1 MPEYRGFG
9 YTQSRIH
16 MRKVALGITLF
27 LTTVLSLAQDWK
39 PQDIS
44 GLYSFVRKGETLQ
57 INVQP
62 DGRVTGYVSR
72 KASGES
78 DQGQLLDLMFT
89 KASLDGDAL
98 AFQTKKIHGEFLA
111 FQGRVTR
118 GMAKTH
124 DEEGY
129 FLIRGTLTSTIED
142 VNGNPTPV
150 QSEVEFKS
158 FPGGM

>member
-1 MPEYRGFG
+1 
-9 YTQSRIH
+9 
-16 MRKVALGITLF
+16 MRKSSLFLTLL

-44 GLYSFVRKGETLQ
+44 GLYSFVRKGETVQ

-72 KASGES
+72 VANGDS
-78 DQGQLLDLMFT
+78 DHGQMLDLMFT
-89 KASLDGDAL
+89 KASLQGDTL
-98 AFQTKKIHGEFLA
+98 EFQTKKIHGESLSFTGHVA
-111 FQGRVTR
+111 R
-118 GMAKTH
+118 GAGTSH

-129 FLIRGTLTSTIED
+129 FVIRGTLTSTKED
-142 VNGNPTPV
+142 VNGNPTAT